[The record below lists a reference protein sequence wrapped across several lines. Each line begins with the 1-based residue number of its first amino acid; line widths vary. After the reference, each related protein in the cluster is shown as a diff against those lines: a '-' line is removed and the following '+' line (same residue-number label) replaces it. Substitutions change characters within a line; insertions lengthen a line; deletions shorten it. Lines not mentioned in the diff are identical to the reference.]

1 MKGFVVLGFIF
12 CLSVMV
18 NAAEVYRWVDDQ
30 GVTHF
35 TDDPGAVPEGYR
47 NEAERLEMPGET
59 PEVETEISPVEVLEE
74 EDEGILV
81 EDDLKEKD
89 EEWWRNRTKKWK
101 ERLQAAYDNYE
112 GVRLRYNTMATEF
125 NTAKDPDERNR
136 LKAELDEMQ
145 MEMERFRAD
154 IEKARKMT
162 EEVLPSQ
169 VEKAGKPLE
178 WVR

>member
-1 MKGFVVLGFIF
+1 MKAILVFLIVF
-12 CLSVMV
+12 CSASIVTGV
-18 NAAEVYRWVDDQ
+18 EVYRWVDDE

-47 NEAERLEMPGET
+47 SDAERLEMPGET
-59 PEVETEISPVEVLEE
+59 PEAEPEVFSGEILEE

-89 EEWWRNRTKKWK
+89 EEWWRNRAEKWRT
-101 ERLQAAYDNYE
+101 RLQEAYDKYE
-112 GVRLRYNTMATEF
+112 KLRLAYNAMATEF
-125 NTAKDPDERNR
+125 NVSQDPEQRKE
-136 LKAELDEMQ
+136 LKAELDGMQ
-145 MEMERFRAD
+145 TEMEKHKAD
-154 IEKARKMT
+154 IEKARRMQ